1 MPFSCTDCD
10 PARNLIILKD
20 SPIMNEFTINYILQL
35 SPSLNNVTH
44 ESTYCEYLIIKSLS
58 TKTNVCEYYKYKY
71 LHSANVF
78 CAIFI
83 CYYIKVLIELFLY
96 FDCEFKPNMSIYS
109 TIVSLSYEMKHKML
123 NTADEERPYKRS
135 ECEKT
140 FLILLMHT
148 DEKPHKCNELYHLY
162 FDICRYCCTE
172 MKLLYKLNYSLLKS
186 NICLQSAFKSSL
198 YKTKYNTEDRP
209 YVRTKCDR
217 DFSIIKC
224 MSDICTTI
232 FIKVTNTKYYHPVE
246 CIPYNCIKAQII
258 NEYIVFLILLIHT
271 EEKPYKCNE
280 LYQINL
286 PIYSDKWNYISI
298 SKPTNANLCTSS
310 VKSVTYRSIK
320 LLYLE
325 KLNRSVIKPFS
336 CTDCDHQDTSHVTRI
351 MIYEI
356 LHMILRPFL
365 LKATRGE

>member
-10 PARNLIILKD
+10 PARNLIIVKD

-198 YKTKYNTEDRP
+198 YKTKYNTEDRQ

-280 LYQINL
+280 MYHLYINVCCYCIAEMIML
-286 PIYSDKWNYISI
+286 CNSNHSLLKY
-298 SKPTNANLCTSS
+298 NLCLHIAIKSS
-310 VKSVTYRSIK
+310 LNKMKYQTEERPCVCTKRDKPFYGIQSICDNCNSIFIIK
-320 LLYLE
+320 L
-325 KLNRSVIKPFS
+325 K
-336 CTDCDHQDTSHVTRI
+336 
-351 MIYEI
+351 
-356 LHMILRPFL
+356 
-365 LKATRGE
+365 